1 MTNAESL
8 KAIIRAYGS
17 TPRADTNRDLLAQ
30 IVRILGGTPSRSDTN
45 DELIAKIAAV
55 APPIDY
61 GWTVWDANP
70 NTIADEDGKATKD
83 VYFVLTV
90 AGTSPATTVAGMIPK
105 GGTVVDGGEVT
116 FFAGG
121 FYTDGICAVE
131 VYIADREAS
140 GTATI
145 VPITGNVAG
154 EATVTTFEPAM
165 GENIWVYMRDDPS
178 PPE

>member
-1 MTNAESL
+1 MTNSESL

-17 TPRADTNRDLLAQ
+17 TPTADTNRDLLAH

-61 GWTVWDANP
+61 GWTVWDTVP
-70 NTIADEDGKATKD
+70 SSIADEDGKATKD
-83 VYFVLTV
+83 VYYVLAV
-90 AGTSPATTVAGMIPK
+90 AGAPSGTTVAGMIPK
-105 GGTVVDGGEVT
+105 GETVVDGGKVT
-116 FFAGG
+116 LLAGG
-121 FYTDGICAVE
+121 VYSDGICAVE
-131 VYIADREAS
+131 VYIGQEWS

-145 VPITGNVAG
+145 VPITGGVAG

-165 GENIWVYMRDDPS
+165 GESIWVYVRDDPS